1 MISGLMS
8 RSKKGEDMD
17 QDRIIER
24 IRKLL
29 RLSQSANPHEAAL
42 AAQRVQQMLSE
53 YNITMDS
60 IGCDAET
67 ASARRV
73 DRKTRKALENGRM
86 SLPPE
91 RHGFLTVTIT
101 TTNLP
106 ARPPLSALVPIR
118 KCAAG
123 CTAICIRR
131 CYVWLPSTCAVPPV
145 GSVPQN
151 RSARLGTLFFS
162 AR

>member
-53 YNITMDS
+53 YNLTMDS

-67 ASARRV
+67 TSARQV
-73 DRKTRKALENGRM
+73 NRKTRKALEKWAYVLAARTARVFDCDYYHDEFTGET
-86 SLPPE
+86 SLLASVQIP
-91 RHGFLTVTIT
+91 
-101 TTNLP
+101 
-106 ARPPLSALVPIR
+106 
-118 KCAAG
+118 KYAAG
-123 CTAICIRR
+123 CTATCTRR
-131 CYVWLPSTCAVPPV
+131 CCAWLQNTCAAPPV